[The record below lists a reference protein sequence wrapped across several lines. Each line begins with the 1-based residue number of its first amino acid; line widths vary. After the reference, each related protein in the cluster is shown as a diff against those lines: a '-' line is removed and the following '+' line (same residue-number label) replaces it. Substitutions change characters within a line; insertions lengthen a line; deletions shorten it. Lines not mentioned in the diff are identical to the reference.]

1 MTIGAPEILKRK
13 NLEVPSPTS
22 ATPATPEPPPTV
34 ARVTVNLPVSCW
46 NVVTQMAET
55 SQISK
60 TDYLRQA
67 ITTEAYLRKARQE
80 GAEVFLRR
88 PDGLVEKVVFSY

>member
-1 MTIGAPEILKRK
+1 
-13 NLEVPSPTS
+13 
-22 ATPATPEPPPTV
+22 
-34 ARVTVNLPVSCW
+34 
-46 NVVTQMAET
+46 MAEL

-67 ITTEAYLRKARQE
+67 ITTEAYLRKARQQ

-88 PDGLVEKVVFSY
+88 PDGMVERVVFSY